1 MDSVATS
8 NKTALSSYAK
18 QTILYFVKGFCLVG
32 FLFALSRFEASW
44 PIVVIAIVWAALSSI
59 SSLGLTYHVVIRKI
73 HKQVMYIDSGLPGKV
88 NEGRFGSLLIS
99 FVLSAIL
106 IASLMFEVV
115 NWSYSEWIIL
125 LVSVPLF
132 FAAMGVAKWISK
144 KSYEP
149 FYQRSKAILINSA
162 IVGALLCAIYLIVS
176 GQTPPVTYASAA
188 EAYLAAGNPFADS
201 PSILLCDA
209 GMINAFVDGSIAY
222 ALSQVAEASVAGY
235 VALKAFLGA
244 SALFGFASLLGTCS
258 ISHTE
263 IKRVFQPLA
272 AAKDANANQSVVPKY
287 IASACIF
294 PLVLVLALPIFN
306 LVTEKAA
313 ETEEYNCVETFIRDK
328 IGIAAYFLDGKYY
341 DQQAVEAL
349 IEEAKQK
356 STSISN
362 EAVEKLVPLINEAYD
377 KRIDNV
383 DAYLDWYYSL
393 PADYDRLIQFFAGSI
408 EDGMKAQLEEK
419 INEGIEDSELSE
431 IYGDFIQQ
439 AADLEEEMKVKLDEH
454 ELKDVPAFLIVEEID
469 LSPEFLSEPM
479 KPTEELLETR
489 QRFGA
494 SVVSGI
500 GSGLIAKSVVE
511 RILAKETV
519 GKMANKLVAKLGSS
533 GIVKVVTSVTGT
545 AIAPGVGT
553 AAGIG
558 IGVLSDYLFL
568 KADET
573 WNRDAYRQELIDA
586 IEEDRQEK
594 LDLIEGIK

>member
-1 MDSVATS
+1 MDSETTS
-8 NKTALSSYAK
+8 NEPALTSYAK

-32 FLFALSRFEASW
+32 FLFALSRFEASL

-59 SSLGLTYHVVIRKI
+59 SSVGLTYHVVIRKI
-73 HKQVMYIDSGLPGKV
+73 HKQVMLTDSGLPGKV
-88 NEGRFGSLLIS
+88 NEGRFLSLLIA
-99 FVLSAIL
+99 FVVSAIL
-106 IASLMFEVV
+106 VAGLMFEAVK
-115 NWSYSEWIIL
+115 WSYSEWVIL
-125 LVSVPLF
+125 IASVPIF
-132 FAAMGVAKWISK
+132 FVAMGVAKLISK

-162 IVGALLCAIYLIVS
+162 IVGALLCVIYFIVS
-176 GQTPPVTYASAA
+176 SQTPPVTYASAA

-201 PSILLCDA
+201 PSILLHDA
-209 GMINAFVDGSIAY
+209 GMINAFIDGSIAY
-222 ALSQVAEASVAGY
+222 ALSQVAEGSVAGY

-258 ISHTE
+258 ISHME

-272 AAKDANANQSVVPKY
+272 AAKDANADQSIVPRY

-294 PLVLVLALPIFN
+294 PLVLILALPICN
-306 LVTEKAA
+306 LVAEKAT

-328 IGIAAYFLDGKYY
+328 IGIAAYLLDGKYY

-349 IEEAKQK
+349 IEEARQK
-356 STSISN
+356 SRSLSD
-362 EAVEKLVPLINEAYD
+362 EAVEKLTPLINEAYD
-377 KRIDNV
+377 KRVDNV

-419 INEGIEDSELSE
+419 INEGVEDSELSE
-431 IYGDFIQQ
+431 VYDDFIQQ
-439 AADLEEEMKVKLDEH
+439 ATDLEEDMKAKLDEH
-454 ELKDVPAFLIVEEID
+454 ELKDIPAFLIVERID

-479 KPTEELLETR
+479 KPAEELLETR
-489 QRFGA
+489 QRFG
-494 SVVSGI
+494 VSAVAGI

-511 RILAKETV
+511 HILAKETV
-519 GKMANKLVAKLGSS
+519 GEMANRLVAKLGSS
-533 GIVKVVTSVTGT
+533 GIVKVVTSATGT

-553 AAGIG
+553 VAGIG

-568 KADET
+568 KADEA

-594 LDLIEGIK
+594 LDQIEGIK